1 MPKAPYDYDALYRAI
16 GKTVVAFQSL
26 EYTLSDGLCSMLKL
40 RDEDHQNI
48 IGASMSFRQKV
59 DLFAALQRR
68 LIDEELFPLCRTAC
82 TFFNASEDF
91 RNTVVHTHYSM
102 AIGMNG
108 KIGRWAGEKASIRGG
123 KGVKHSK
130 KLIKLAIIEEG
141 SETISDLGWRAMTYR
156 INQGLESDLKRTLER
171 GITKLKRR
179 LY

>member
-1 MPKAPYDYDALYRAI
+1 MPKTPYDYDALYRAI

-26 EYTLSDGLCSMLKL
+26 EYTLSDGLCNMMKLK
-40 RDEDHQNI
+40 DEDHQNI

-68 LIDEELFPLCRTAC
+68 LINEELIPLCRTAC

-91 RNTVVHTHYSM
+91 RNSVVHTHYSM
-102 AIGMNG
+102 AIGKSG

-123 KGVKHSK
+123 KGVKHNK
-130 KLIKLAIIEEG
+130 KMIKLAIIEEG
-141 SETISDLGWRAMTYR
+141 SQIISDLGWRAMTYR
-156 INQGLESDLKRTLER
+156 IIQGTNPDLKQTLER
-171 GITKLKRR
+171 GITRLKRR